1 MSMFERKFARTIA
14 IFLVLVAIWGLIQY
28 LLKTGILN
36 PFYEL
41 NLILIGINIILAV
54 SLNLIN
60 GYNGQF
66 SIGHAGFM
74 AVGAYGAAM
83 ITIKAQLPFAIAL
96 LFGALLAAICG
107 VLVGLPTLRL
117 RGDYLAIATL
127 GFGEIIR
134 GLIVNIDYI
143 GGAYGLSG
151 IPKLANW
158 TWIFWLTVLTVV
170 VIANFVNST
179 HGRATISI
187 RENEIAA
194 EAMGINAT
202 KYKVMA
208 FTIGSLFAGLAGG
221 LHAHYFYTIQP
232 NTFNFLKS
240 FDILVMVVLGGQGS
254 ITGSI
259 IAAVSLTILSAALQ
273 KLAAL
278 RLVIYALLLIVVML
292 FRPQGLM
299 GTKEFSLK
307 MFTRKSKDKEG
318 KQRGTAIGQ

>member
-1 MSMFERKFARTIA
+1 MFERKLGKQFGI
-14 IFLVLVAIWGLIQY
+14 LLLLVAFWGVVEFM
-28 LLKTGILN
+28 LKTGILN

-60 GYNGQF
+60 GFNGQF

-74 AVGAYGAAM
+74 AVGAYGAAI
-83 ITIKAQLPFAIAL
+83 ITLKAQLPFAIAL
-96 LFGALLAAICG
+96 LFGAVLAGIFG
-107 VLVGLPTLRL
+107 LLVGLPTLRL

-134 GLIVNIDYI
+134 GMIVNIDYI

-158 TWIFWLTVLTVV
+158 TWIFALTVLTVI

-194 EAMGINAT
+194 EAMGINTT

-208 FTIGSLFAGLAGG
+208 FVIGSFFAGLAGG

-259 IAAVSLTILSAALQ
+259 IAAVGLTILSASLQ
-273 KLAAL
+273 SLAAL
-278 RLVIYALLLIVVML
+278 RLVIYALLLIVIML
-292 FRPQGLM
+292 FRPQ
-299 GTKEFSLK
+299 
-307 MFTRKSKDKEG
+307 
-318 KQRGTAIGQ
+318 A

>member
-1 MSMFERKFARTIA
+1 MSMFERKIGKQIGILLILT
-14 IFLVLVAIWGLIQY
+14 AIWGVIHFMI
-28 LLKTGILN
+28 KGGILN
-36 PFYEL
+36 PYYEL

-60 GYNGQF
+60 GFNGQF

-83 ITIKAQLPFAIAL
+83 ITIKAHLPFAIAL
-96 LFGALLAAICG
+96 LVGALLAAVCG
-107 VLVGLPTLRL
+107 ILVGLPTLRL

-158 TWIFWLTVLTVV
+158 TWIFWLTVLTVL
-170 VIANFVNST
+170 VISNFINST

-194 EAMGINAT
+194 EAMGINTT

-259 IAAVSLTILSAALQ
+259 IAAIALTILSASLQ

-299 GTKEFSLK
+299 GTKEFSFN
-307 MFTRKSKDKEG
+307 MFSKKSKDKEG
-318 KQRGTAIGQ
+318 KQHGTAIGQ

>member
-1 MSMFERKFARTIA
+1 MSMFQRQIGKQFAIL
-14 IFLVLVAIWGLIQY
+14 LVLVLIWLAVEFMIRF
-28 LLKTGILN
+28 GILN

-60 GYNGQF
+60 GFNGQF

-83 ITIKAQLPFAIAL
+83 ITLKTQLPLPLAL
-96 LFGALLAAICG
+96 LFGALLAGVFG
-107 VLVGLPTLRL
+107 VLVGIPTLRL

-134 GLIVNIDYI
+134 GIIVNIDYI

-151 IPKLANW
+151 IPKIA
-158 TWIFWLTVLTVV
+158 TWSWVFWLTVLTV
-170 VIANFVNST
+170 IIITNFVNST

-194 EAMGINAT
+194 EAMGINTT

-208 FTIGSLFAGLAGG
+208 FTIGSFFAGLAGG

-259 IAAVSLTILSAALQ
+259 IAAIFLTIISASLQ
-273 KLAAL
+273 SLAAL
-278 RLVIYALLLIVVML
+278 RLVIYALLLIIIML

-299 GTKEFSLK
+299 GTKEFSFK
-307 MFTRKSKDKEG
+307 MFSKKSKDREEKPH
-318 KQRGTAIGQ
+318 GTAVGQ

>member
-1 MSMFERKFARTIA
+1 MSMFQRQIGKQFAIL
-14 IFLVLVAIWGLIQY
+14 LVLVLIWLAVEFMIRF
-28 LLKTGILN
+28 GILN

-60 GYNGQF
+60 GFNGQF

-83 ITIKAQLPFAIAL
+83 ITLKTQLPLPLAL
-96 LFGALLAAICG
+96 LFGALLAGVFG
-107 VLVGLPTLRL
+107 VLVGIPTLRL

-134 GLIVNIDYI
+134 GIIVNIDYI

-151 IPKLANW
+151 IPKIA
-158 TWIFWLTVLTVV
+158 TWSWVFWLTVLTV
-170 VIANFVNST
+170 IIITNFVNST

-194 EAMGINAT
+194 EAMGINTT

-208 FTIGSLFAGLAGG
+208 FTIGSFFAGLAGG

-259 IAAVSLTILSAALQ
+259 IAAIFLTIISASLQ
-273 KLAAL
+273 SLAAL
-278 RLVIYALLLIVVML
+278 RLIIYALLLIIIML

-299 GTKEFSLK
+299 GTKEFSFK
-307 MFTRKSKDKEG
+307 MFSKKSKDREEKPH
-318 KQRGTAIGQ
+318 GTAVGQ

>member
-1 MSMFERKFARTIA
+1 MFQNNKGKILVT
-14 IFLVLVAIWGLIQY
+14 FLILVAFWLAVQ
-28 LLKTGILN
+28 LLLSSGMIN
-36 PFYEL
+36 PYYEL

-60 GYNGQF
+60 GFNGQF

-74 AVGAYGAAM
+74 AIGAYGAAI
-83 ITIKAQLPFAIAL
+83 ITLKAQLPFPVAL
-96 LFGALLAAICG
+96 LVGAVLAGLFGI
-107 VLVGLPTLRL
+107 LVGLPTLRL

-170 VIANFVNST
+170 IINNFINST

-194 EAMGINAT
+194 EAMGINTT

-208 FTIGSLFAGLAGG
+208 FTIGSFFAGLAGG
-221 LHAHYFYTIQP
+221 LQAHYFYTIQP

-254 ITGSI
+254 LTGSI
-259 IAAVSLTILSAALQ
+259 ISAIVLTIISASLQ
-273 KLAAL
+273 SFAEI
-278 RLVIYALLLIVVML
+278 RLVIYALLLIIIMI

-299 GTKEFSLK
+299 GTKEFSLN
-307 MFTRKSKDKEG
+307 MFSKKTKDKEE
-318 KQRGTAIGQ
+318 KQHGTSIGQ

>member
-1 MSMFERKFARTIA
+1 MSMFQNNKGKILVT
-14 IFLVLVAIWGLIQY
+14 FLILVAFWLAVQ
-28 LLKTGILN
+28 LLLSSGMIN
-36 PFYEL
+36 PYYEL

-60 GYNGQF
+60 GFNGQF

-74 AVGAYGAAM
+74 AIGAYGAAI
-83 ITIKAQLPFAIAL
+83 ITLKAQLPFPVAL
-96 LFGALLAAICG
+96 LVGAVLAGLFGI
-107 VLVGLPTLRL
+107 LVGLPTLRL

-170 VIANFVNST
+170 IINNFINST

-194 EAMGINAT
+194 EAMGINTT

-208 FTIGSLFAGLAGG
+208 FTIGSFFAGLAGG
-221 LHAHYFYTIQP
+221 LQAHYFYTIQP

-254 ITGSI
+254 LTGSI
-259 IAAVSLTILSAALQ
+259 ISAIVLTIISASLQ
-273 KLAAL
+273 SFAEI
-278 RLVIYALLLIVVML
+278 RLVIYALLLIIIMI

-299 GTKEFSLK
+299 GTKEFSLN
-307 MFTRKSKDKEG
+307 MFSKKTKDKEE
-318 KQRGTAIGQ
+318 KQHGTSIGQ

>member
-1 MSMFERKFARTIA
+1 MSMFERKIGKQIGILLILT
-14 IFLVLVAIWGLIQY
+14 AIWGVIHFMI
-28 LLKTGILN
+28 KGGILN
-36 PFYEL
+36 PYYEL

-60 GYNGQF
+60 GFNGQF

-83 ITIKAQLPFAIAL
+83 ITIKAHLPFAIAL
-96 LFGALLAAICG
+96 LVGALLAAVCG

-158 TWIFWLTVLTVV
+158 TWIFWLTVLTVL
-170 VIANFVNST
+170 VISNFINST

-194 EAMGINAT
+194 EAMGINTT

-259 IAAVSLTILSAALQ
+259 IAAIALTILSASLQ

-299 GTKEFSLK
+299 GTKEFSFN
-307 MFTRKSKDKEG
+307 MFSKKSKDKEG
-318 KQRGTAIGQ
+318 KQHGTAIGQ

>member
-1 MSMFERKFARTIA
+1 MSMFERKIGKQIGILLILT
-14 IFLVLVAIWGLIQY
+14 AIWGVIHFLI
-28 LLKTGILN
+28 KGGILN
-36 PFYEL
+36 PYYEL

-60 GYNGQF
+60 GFNGQF

-83 ITIKAQLPFAIAL
+83 ITIKAHLPFAIAL
-96 LFGALLAAICG
+96 LVGALLAAVCG

-158 TWIFWLTVLTVV
+158 TWIFWLTVLTVL
-170 VIANFVNST
+170 VISNFINST

-194 EAMGINAT
+194 EAMGINTT

-259 IAAVSLTILSAALQ
+259 IAAIALTILSASLQ

-299 GTKEFSLK
+299 GTKEFSFN
-307 MFTRKSKDKEG
+307 MFSKKSKDKEG
-318 KQRGTAIGQ
+318 KQHGTAIGQ

>member
-1 MSMFERKFARTIA
+1 MSMYQRKIGKQIGILLILIA
-14 IFLVLVAIWGLIQY
+14 VWGAVDFLIKG
-28 LLKTGILN
+28 GILN
-36 PFYEL
+36 PYYEL

-60 GYNGQF
+60 GFNGQF

-83 ITIKAQLPFAIAL
+83 ITLKAHLPFIIAL
-96 LFGALLAAICG
+96 LVGALLAALCG

-158 TWIFWLTVLTVV
+158 TWVFWLTVLTVL
-170 VIANFVNST
+170 VIWNFVNST

-194 EAMGINAT
+194 EAMGIHTT

-259 IAAVSLTILSAALQ
+259 IAAIVLTIISASLQ
-273 KLAAL
+273 KFAAL
-278 RLVIYALLLIVVML
+278 RLVIYALLLIVIML

-299 GTKEFSLK
+299 GTKEFSLRLFRK
-307 MFTRKSKDKEG
+307 KSKDKEE
-318 KQRGTAIGQ
+318 KQHGTAVSQ

>member
-1 MSMFERKFARTIA
+1 MSMFARNYKKEFAIL
-14 IFLVLVAIWGLIQY
+14 LVLVAFWGFVEF

-60 GYNGQF
+60 GFNGQF
-66 SIGHAGFM
+66 SLGHAGFM
-74 AVGAYGAAM
+74 AVGAYGAAV
-83 ITIKAQLPFAIAL
+83 ITIKAGLPFPVAL
-96 LFGALLAAICG
+96 LFGALLAGICG
-107 VLVGLPTLRL
+107 LMVGLPTLRL

-134 GLIVNIDYI
+134 GLIMNIDYI

-158 TWIFWLTVLTVV
+158 TWIFWLTVLTVII
-170 VIANFVNST
+170 IANFVNST
-179 HGRATISI
+179 HGRAIVSI

-194 EAMGINAT
+194 EAMGINTT

-208 FTIGSLFAGLAGG
+208 FTIGSIFAGLAGG
-221 LHAHYFYTIQP
+221 LQAHYFYTIQP
-232 NTFNFLKS
+232 NTFNFMKT

-259 IAAVSLTILSAALQ
+259 IAAIGLTVLSASLQ
-273 KLAAL
+273 SLAAL
-278 RLVIYALLLIVVML
+278 RLVIYALLLIVIML

-307 MFTRKSKDKEG
+307 MFSKKSKDKEG
-318 KQRGTAIGQ
+318 KQHGTAVGQ

>member
-1 MSMFERKFARTIA
+1 MSMFERKIKKQIGILLILAAF
-14 IFLVLVAIWGLIQY
+14 WGVIDFMI
-28 LLKTGILN
+28 KGGILN
-36 PFYEL
+36 PYYEL

-60 GYNGQF
+60 GFNGQF

-83 ITIKAQLPFAIAL
+83 ITLKAHLPFAIAL
-96 LFGALLAAICG
+96 LFGALLAGICG
-107 VLVGLPTLRL
+107 ILVGLPTLRL

-158 TWIFWLTVLTVV
+158 TWIFWLTVLTVL
-170 VIANFVNST
+170 VISNFVNST

-194 EAMGINAT
+194 EAMGINTT

-259 IAAVSLTILSAALQ
+259 IAAIALTILSASLQ

-299 GTKEFSLK
+299 GTKEFSFS
-307 MFTRKSKDKEG
+307 MFSRKSKDKEG
-318 KQRGTAIGQ
+318 KQHGTAIGQ

>member
-1 MSMFERKFARTIA
+1 MSMFERKIKKQ
-14 IFLVLVAIWGLIQY
+14 I
-28 LLKTGILN
+28 GILLILAAFWGVIDFMIKGGIIN
-36 PFYEL
+36 PYYEL

-60 GYNGQF
+60 GFNGQF

-83 ITIKAQLPFAIAL
+83 ITLKAHLPFAIAL
-96 LFGALLAAICG
+96 LFGALLAGICG
-107 VLVGLPTLRL
+107 ILVGLPTLRL

-158 TWIFWLTVLTVV
+158 TWIFWLTVLTVL
-170 VIANFVNST
+170 VISNFVNST

-194 EAMGINAT
+194 EAMGINTT

-259 IAAVSLTILSAALQ
+259 IAAIALTILSASLQ

-299 GTKEFSLK
+299 GTKEFSFS
-307 MFTRKSKDKEG
+307 MFSKKSKDKEG
-318 KQRGTAIGQ
+318 KQHGTAIGQ

>member
-1 MSMFERKFARTIA
+1 MSMFARNFKKDFAIL
-14 IFLVLVAIWGLIQY
+14 LVLVAVWGLVQF
-28 LLKTGILN
+28 LLTAGFLN

-60 GYNGQF
+60 GFNGQF

-83 ITIKAQLPFAIAL
+83 ITIKSGLPFPVAL
-96 LFGALLAAICG
+96 LFGALLAGICG
-107 VLVGLPTLRL
+107 ILVGLPTLRL

-158 TWIFWLTVLTVV
+158 TWIFWLTVLTV
-170 VIANFVNST
+170 IIITNFVNST
-179 HGRATISI
+179 HGRATVSI

-194 EAMGINAT
+194 EAMGINTT

-221 LHAHYFYTIQP
+221 LHAHYFYTFQP

-259 IAAVSLTILSAALQ
+259 IAAIGLTIISALLQ

-278 RLVIYALLLIVVML
+278 RLVIYALILIIVMI

-307 MFTRKSKDKEG
+307 IFSKKSKDKEG
-318 KQRGTAIGQ
+318 KPHGTAVGQ

>member
-1 MSMFERKFARTIA
+1 MQMFKRNIGKQIA
-14 IFLVLVAIWGLIQY
+14 IFLILLAVWGGVHFLI
-28 LLKTGILN
+28 KTGILN

-60 GYNGQF
+60 GFNGQF

-74 AVGAYGAAM
+74 AIGAYGAAV
-83 ITIKAQLPFAIAL
+83 ITIKAGLPFPVAL
-96 LFGALLAAICG
+96 LFGSLVAG
-107 VLVGLPTLRL
+107 VFGILVGLPTLRL

-134 GLIVNIDYI
+134 GVIVNIDYI

-158 TWIFWLTVLTVV
+158 TWVFWLTVLTVV
-170 VIANFVNST
+170 IIANFVNST

-194 EAMGINAT
+194 EAMGINTT

-208 FTIGSLFAGLAGG
+208 FTIGSFFAGLAGG

-232 NTFNFLKS
+232 GTFNFLKS

-259 IAAVSLTILSAALQ
+259 IAAIGLTILSASLQ
-273 KLAAL
+273 SLAAL

-299 GTKEFSLK
+299 GTKEFSLGLFGK
-307 MFTRKSKDKEG
+307 GSKDKEG
-318 KQRGTAIGQ
+318 KQHGNAIGQ